1 MTDAVRE
8 ASAARADEEVA
19 RLLPVIFDSIADGV
33 TVLDRAGTIR
43 YANAAAAR
51 LMGYERASELVGRS
65 SDRVTSRFDLLADD
79 GRPLDLSV
87 LPTRRAYTGE
97 PNPEATVRFRTKGSE
112 QDQWS
117 LVRARLLEGPSPD
130 QDLVITSFQDITA
143 IKQAEHR
150 LSFLLQASA
159 LLGETAAY
167 HDALRRIAWLV
178 VPSVADWCAFDV
190 IVGGDTVERVAMAQ
204 ADPELLRAAEEIE
217 RRWPADASQPSALQ
231 EVRRLQ
237 HSVHLRDMTDEMLA
251 EGARDTEHLEALRG
265 MRLRELLTIPLIG
278 RGQVFG
284 AISVGHSTPRPPLSP
299 EEVAMLEDLGRRA
312 GAAVDAALLLAE
324 SQETLR
330 LQEEFMAVTSHDMR
344 TPLAAVRGYAQ
355 LALRHLAGEQQDL
368 ESVERWLGDIE
379 ESSTRLTNLVSEFM
393 DVTLLRAG
401 EEVPLQ
407 LQPTDLVAMA
417 RERVREYQ
425 AAADEHQFSVRS
437 DQESI
442 VGNWDPARIGRV
454 VDNLLGNAVKFSPEG
469 GAIEVVM
476 AANQDDATLAVIDH
490 GIGIAPQDLSRIFLP
505 MYRGANARTVAGTGL
520 GLAGSRRLA
529 ELMGGGITVKSR
541 LGKGSTFT
549 VVLPLA
555 GPQPEPAGE

>member
-1 MTDAVRE
+1 
-8 ASAARADEEVA
+8 
-19 RLLPVIFDSIADGV
+19 
-33 TVLDRAGTIR
+33 
-43 YANAAAAR
+43 
-51 LMGYERASELVGRS
+51 
-65 SDRVTSRFDLLADD
+65 
-79 GRPLDLSV
+79 
-87 LPTRRAYTGE
+87 
-97 PNPEATVRFRTKGSE
+97 
-112 QDQWS
+112 
-117 LVRARLLEGPSPD
+117 
-130 QDLVITSFQDITA
+130 
-143 IKQAEHR
+143 
-150 LSFLLQASA
+150 
-159 LLGETAAY
+159 LLGETVDY
-167 HDALRRIAWLV
+167 HDSLSRIAWLV

-190 IVGGDTVERVAMAQ
+190 IVDGETVERVAMAQ
-204 ADPELLRAAEEIE
+204 ADPELLRAAQEIE
-217 RRWPADASQPSALQ
+217 PRWPADASQPSAVQ
-231 EVRRLQ
+231 EVKRLR
-237 HSVHLRDMTDEMLA
+237 HRVHLRDMTDEMLA

-299 EEVAMLEDLGRRA
+299 EDVAMLEDLGRRA

-324 SQETLR
+324 SKETLR

-368 ESVERWLGDIE
+368 ASVERWLGDIE

-407 LQPTDLVAMA
+407 LQPTNLVAMA
-417 RERVREYQ
+417 GERVREYQ
-425 AAADEHQFSVRS
+425 AAEDEHQFSLRS
-437 DQESI
+437 DQVSI

-454 VDNLLGNAVKFSPEG
+454 LDNLLGNAVKFSPDG
-469 GAIEVVM
+469 GVIEVVM

-520 GLAGSRRLA
+520 GLAGSRRLV

-555 GPQPEPAGE
+555 GPAPEPAGE